1 MREEYDFSQ
10 AQKGR
15 FYSPTE
21 PFQLPVYLDQ
31 ETQEYLISV
40 AESRDQDLGT
50 VVNALLKEEIKIHKD
65 ILSKKAN

>member
-31 ETQEYLISV
+31 EVQDYLISV